1 MASSHVLICLV
12 PGREARKRDRSDAE
26 NNGEAGRQA
35 VYEAGVLKEPAR
47 ETRSPPR
54 ALDMEMERA
63 RPGRWSSCT
72 WQKQES
78 DQKRGGER
86 QTTRTTRMMSVNKSR
101 RRLARPLRTLAHRF
115 FFLLFLFHLL
125 SIHPLAPRPTDSDSD
140 HSLTLLLTCSS
151 GMSRDR
157 N

>member
-1 MASSHVLICLV
+1 MCSSALCLV
-12 PGREARKRDRSDAE
+12 EKQGKETGQTPRTMEKQ
-26 NNGEAGRQA
+26 AGRQFTRQA
-35 VYEAGVLKEPAR
+35 SLTSRSGKRGVH
-47 ETRSPPR
+47 R
-54 ALDMEMERA
+54 ALKMERA

-86 QTTRTTRMMSVNKSR
+86 QKTRTARMMSVNKSR
-101 RRLARPLRTLAHRF
+101 RRLARPLRTLARRF

-125 SIHPLAPRPTDSDSD
+125 SIHPLAPRPSDSNSD
-140 HSLTLLLTCSS
+140 HSLTLLLTCSP